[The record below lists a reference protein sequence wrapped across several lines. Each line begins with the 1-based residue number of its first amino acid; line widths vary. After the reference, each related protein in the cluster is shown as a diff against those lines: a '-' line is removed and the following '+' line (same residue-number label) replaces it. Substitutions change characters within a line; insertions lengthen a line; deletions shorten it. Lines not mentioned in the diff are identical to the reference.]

1 MTPHTEI
8 ICTLG
13 PASLNPKTILAM
25 AKAGMDVVRLNF
37 SHGDEVQHQ
46 TAIDIIRDINKRFKR
61 NIKILQ
67 DLEGYRMRVGRLKHS
82 VELREGEE
90 ILMSADAGGGQRHIP
105 LESNVDMGGF
115 KKGMDVFIDDG
126 MLALKIV
133 DCQGKKIRLKIVH
146 GGLLK
151 SRKGVN
157 IPELKLKANV
167 LTEKD
172 SQDILFGVKNKV
184 DYIAQSF
191 VRNQRDILLVLKMVK
206 PYLPDC
212 KIIAKIEN
220 KEGVAN
226 LDDIIAACDG
236 ILIAR
241 GDLGV
246 SMPIYQIPF
255 IQKDIIVRCNQN
267 KKLSITATQMLESM
281 TIHARPTR
289 AEVTDVANAIL
300 DGTDFVML
308 SGETA
313 AGIFPVET
321 VVMMEQ
327 IVKFTESKMMFYPD
341 ARMPRL

>member
-1 MTPHTEI
+1 
-8 ICTLG
+8 
-13 PASLNPKTILAM
+13 M
-25 AKAGMDVVRLNF
+25 AKAGMDVARLNF
-37 SHGDEVQHQ
+37 SHGDEAQHQ
-46 TAIDIIRDINKRFKR
+46 MTIDNIRNINKKFKR

-67 DLEGYRMRVGRLKHS
+67 DLEGYRMRVGHLKHP
-82 VELREGEE
+82 VELKEGEE
-90 ILMSADAGGGQRHIP
+90 ISMSADAGNGKRHIP

-115 KKGMDVFIDDG
+115 RKGMHVFIDDG

-133 DCQGKKIRLKIVH
+133 GCQGKRIKLKIVH
-146 GGLLK
+146 GGILK

-157 IPELKLKANV
+157 IPDLKLKANI

-172 SQDILFGVKNKV
+172 NKDIIFGIKNKV

-191 VRNQRDILLVLKMVK
+191 VRNQRDILLVYKMVK
-206 PYLPDC
+206 PFLPDC
-212 KIIAKIEN
+212 KIVAKIEN
-220 KEGVAN
+220 KEGVGN
-226 LDDIIAACDG
+226 LDEIIAACDG
-236 ILIAR
+236 ILVAR

-281 TIHARPTR
+281 TYHARPTR

-300 DGTDFVML
+300 DGTDFIML

-313 AGIFPVET
+313 AGIYPVET
-321 VVMMEQ
+321 VLMMEQ
-327 IVKFTESKMMFYPD
+327 IVKFTESKMMFY
-341 ARMPRL
+341 R